1 MFRLLPCFKILRLEN
16 TQFIMSSTRYSTS
29 KIKQRYYAEIL
40 SSNKCCPMQCCIHNS
55 VVQICG
61 VRGSF
66 EIACLCYCKIAP
78 WLFIRPTGRVF
89 VEVNNAARQR
99 KGRKANIRN
108 VSSVMILLAGVKRES
123 VSFSFSFPAWFQRYR
138 RYFFQTKQ
146 NFGLVEEVHEQEWY
160 RSRTLWCI
168 QLYHGVGISAY
179 L

>member
-1 MFRLLPCFKILRLEN
+1 MLPNAVLYPYFSGTNL
-16 TQFIMSSTRYSTS
+16 
-29 KIKQRYYAEIL
+29 QRARFVW
-40 SSNKCCPMQCCIHNS
+40 NAS
-55 VVQICG
+55 VLVK
-61 VRGSF
+61 RF
-66 EIACLCYCKIAP
+66 IACLCYCKIAP